1 MKQTKMAEELMFLLL
16 PLHSP
21 ILWKC
26 SICFFIFLSL
36 ETIPQWIVAPTYETL
51 ACALPTNVSCKNEVF
66 FFSKPCS
73 SISANSIYSHKSPLH
88 LRFQIVSLRICWD
101 EKLAHQ
107 STIHSGCSLGL
118 LHRPCLCD
126 ALCSEGSWIGTS
138 VPELCLGKEAF

>member
-66 FFSKPCS
+66 FFPSLVVP
-73 SISANSIYSHKSPLH
+73 YL
-88 LRFQIVSLRICWD
+88 QILFTPTRVLFTLD
-101 EKLAHQ
+101 FK
-107 STIHSGCSLGL
+107 
-118 LHRPCLCD
+118 
-126 ALCSEGSWIGTS
+126 
-138 VPELCLGKEAF
+138 